1 MCWLTAKDA
10 NADVGVH
17 RVADGF
23 LSQYDWGGQLVLSA
37 LASKGPSQ
45 GSSIRP
51 TGVVTWAALR
61 AASEFA
67 FANSDRLSPPRVEAG
82 WARPPI
88 PLLPPTGVEPVTYGL
103 GNRRSI
109 HLSYGGG

>member
-51 TGVVTWAALR
+51 AGVVTWAAFR

-88 PLLPPTGVEPVTYGL
+88 PLLRPTGQ
-103 GNRRSI
+103 
-109 HLSYGGG
+109 LSNSQRLT

>member
-1 MCWLTAKDA
+1 MCGLAAKDA

-51 TGVVTWAALR
+51 AGVVTWAALWGRLGSPHTRTPTASHRPKAEEGR
-61 AASEFA
+61 A
-67 FANSDRLSPPRVEAG
+67 RIPPLFYPRQESN
-82 WARPPI
+82 
-88 PLLPPTGVEPVTYGL
+88 L
-103 GNRRSI
+103 
-109 HLSYGGG
+109 